1 MIEEPTKNISKEIL
15 YNEWVKEFLKTTE
28 FPKVPQTPLFENDQS
43 PLLHDSQSTD
53 TNTYKQPLSELPL
66 SLYNIS
72 EKNDNLVHHLN
83 ANDKDYEKKDYT
95 SPIFFLKNTENTFFT
110 NQDEK
115 KQNYLSES
123 KNLVNQATQ
132 TETGEYFLNFPYE
145 KKINCIKT
153 KFPETYDMITLI
165 NYIQQ
170 EFSTW
175 LKSTEKN
182 DHVILTS
189 KNQHD
194 IAKLKYQRTHNV
206 RKLTRSLSHMRLH
219 ILLFTRPVYD
229 HGNNSPES
237 EEPLQNNY
245 EDRCHRKDMKNGYSI
260 IRTILLSNYVNI
272 FLIFVPLGILCGF
285 FEWDSTMT
293 FIFNFLAIIP
303 LAAILSF
310 MTEELSMR
318 LGQTVGSLLNAS
330 LGNIV
335 EMIISIIA
343 LNKGQLRIVQT
354 SMLGSILSNDLL
366 VLGMCFIA
374 GGLHYREQ
382 QFNMTVA
389 QTMSSLMAVATS
401 SLLIPA
407 AFRLS
412 LPSTDETNKNIIIL
426 SRGTSLKTH
435 TEFYDTVIE
444 DSHKESI
451 PPIISSILLILV
463 TFLVSVC
470 AEYLVDSI
478 DLFVTSYNVN
488 KTFIG
493 LILIPIVGNAAE
505 HVTAVIVSVKNKMD
519 LAIGV
524 ALGSSMQIALFI
536 TPSLIIIGWI
546 IGQPLTL
553 YFKTFETVII
563 KKRVSNEELTNKFH
577 EINPYLVLKI
587 NKHATQTEIRSAYRK
602 QALLNHPDKKPES
615 EKEEATAKFEEI
627 AFAYSILSD
636 EKRRQ
641 IYDTTGRTEEIIN
654 DINLS
659 EWIKDLYDNA
669 VNKETLEAFK
679 KSYQGSDEERQD
691 LYLAYEQCKG
701 SMTDIFSHILCS
713 NVLLDEERFRKMI
726 DEGIERKELKKYKNY
741 SQETLTQKRKRRND
755 AKKEALEA
763 EQHAKDLGLDKILKS
778 VKNEDTLQA
787 LIKQRQAANME
798 NLINNLETKYG
809 NSKKKKSS
817 KK

>member
-115 KQNYLSES
+115 KQNYLSEI
-123 KNLVNQATQ
+123 NQATQ

-451 PPIISSILLILV
+451 PPIISI
-463 TFLVSVC
+463 SVC

-519 LAIGV
+519 LAIGLLCLL
-524 ALGSSMQIALFI
+524 A
-536 TPSLIIIGWI
+536 
-546 IGQPLTL
+546 
-553 YFKTFETVII
+553 